1 MTPSGADLRLMTI
14 AIFHMKSP
22 GIIDRKLRWCSLPA
36 SIRIRPRTEEATRWH
51 GIHPLLLA
59 GPCSSEHDMHMLR
72 RC

>member
-22 GIIDRKLRWCSLPA
+22 EVIDRKFRWCSLPA

-51 GIHPLLLA
+51 GIHPLT
-59 GPCSSEHDMHMLR
+59 PCRPLFVGT
-72 RC
+72 